1 MLQCLAERNS
11 YGDKTFIVCHENLKQ
26 TTAVSLVNGKAFYHQ
41 NCYKSVVNK
50 TNISTPNLEA
60 KSPEIPLS
68 ITPEI
73 PSAETKTLRSKGS
86 FFDKSYCIIC
96 QKSGGKLHKVA
107 YISTG
112 SNMVKVA
119 QQLTDQSLFIKLNS
133 VPDAADAVANDVQ
146 YHLTCWVTIQRKAS
160 KTSVSDIEIQEIDD
174 VNKVVAD
181 IEILN
186 IVKCAINNSERKVFL
201 DMNSVNTTYNNLLGK
216 STEEHANHKRY
227 LKQLL
232 VEKIINIVFARPKS
246 RREAEIICSKISHV
260 EAMENYRNSPDEFNE
275 LFDAAFLVRKDI
287 LNNQPWNFT
296 GNFEDFELPVTLKS
310 LLQWIIIGPKSSI
323 DMCPKKKEAIDITV
337 RNIGE
342 IIVNS
347 VKTKRQASYN
357 SANDTF
363 RDSVETPFSVGLGL
377 YVHQQTRCKK
387 VINTLNGL
395 HLSIPHKSATN

>member
-11 YGDKTFIVCHENLKQ
+11 YGDKTCIVCHENLKQ

-41 NCYKSVVNK
+41 DCYKSVVNK
-50 TNISTPNLEA
+50 TNISRLKWCCE
-60 KSPEIPLS
+60 KLS
-68 ITPEI
+68 ITMPNLKAKSPEI

-96 QKSGGKLHKVA
+96 QKPGGKLHKVA

-146 YHLTCWVTIQRKAS
+146 YHLTCWVTIKRKAS
-160 KTSVSDIEIQEIDD
+160 KTSVSEIEIQEIDD

-181 IEILN
+181 IEIVN
-186 IVKCAINNSERKVFL
+186 IVKCAINNSETKVFL

-216 STEEHANHKRY
+216 STEEHGNHKRY

-246 RREAEIICSKISHV
+246 RREAEIICSKTSHV
-260 EAMENYRNSPDEFNE
+260 EAMENYRNSPDKFNE
-275 LFDAAFLVRKDI
+275 LFDAASLVRKDI
-287 LNNQPWNFT
+287 LNNQTWNFT

-310 LLQWIIIGPKSSI
+310 TSSV
-323 DMCPKKKEAIDITV
+323 DYYWAE
-337 RNIGE
+337 
-342 IIVNS
+342 
-347 VKTKRQASYN
+347 VK
-357 SANDTF
+357 
-363 RDSVETPFSVGLGL
+363 
-377 YVHQQTRCKK
+377 H
-387 VINTLNGL
+387 
-395 HLSIPHKSATN
+395 